1 MAVARFYHLTQD
13 PLEVLLPVLIGKALE
28 GGMRVALRGSERAR
42 MEALDLQL
50 WRGDGFLPHGL
61 AGGPQDADQPVLLC
75 CDATPAPDLP
85 NRPGCLITLDASPVS
100 ADEARAL
107 ERLCI
112 VFDGLDPQAVEA
124 ARGQWRALTQA
135 DIAAEYWSRASGRWT
150 CEARHPKA

>member
-13 PLEVLLPVLIGKALE
+13 PLEVLLPILIGKALE
-28 GGMRVALRGSERAR
+28 GGLRVALRGTDRAR
-42 MEALDLQL
+42 MEALDHLL
-50 WRGDGFLPHGL
+50 WQGDGFLPHGL
-61 AGGPQDADQPVLLC
+61 AGGAYDADQPALLC
-75 CDATPAPDLP
+75 WEGTAAPELP

-112 VFDGLDPQAVEA
+112 VFDGLDAQAVDA
-124 ARGQWRALTQA
+124 ARARWRALTQ
-135 DIAAEYWSRASGRWT
+135 DGIAAEYWSRASGRWT

>member
-13 PLEVLLPVLIGKALE
+13 PLEGLLPVLIGKAFE
-28 GGMRVALRGSERAR
+28 GGLRVALRGSDPAR
-42 MEALDLQL
+42 MTALDSQL

-61 AGGPQDADQPVLLC
+61 AGGPHDADQPALLC
-75 CDATPAPDLP
+75 SDDRPAPDLP
-85 NRPGCLITLDASPVS
+85 NQPGCLITLDAAPVG
-100 ADEARAL
+100 ADEAQAL

-135 DIAAEYWSRASGRWT
+135 GVAAEYWSRASGRWT
-150 CEARHPKA
+150 CEARHPKE

>member
-28 GGMRVALRGSERAR
+28 GGMRVALRGAERAR

-75 CDATPAPDLP
+75 WEASSAPDLP

-150 CEARHPKA
+150 CEARHPKG

>member
-13 PLEVLLPVLIGKALE
+13 PLEVLLPVLIGKAIE
-28 GGMRVALRGSERAR
+28 GGLRVALRGSERAR

-75 CDATPAPDLP
+75 CDATPAPALP